1 MLQTS
6 DGGSSSDP
14 KTSDSPTVWPPRL
27 VRLALGALVG
37 GLLGWAIFRFAF
49 PLFRIPEEVAI
60 LPDPPPI
67 AAIEKLEAYQFD
79 VDNKNYGIAFAIT
92 GTLVA
97 LFALASSFGV
107 KRPVKMV
114 IASILGASMGALGA
128 VLCNIVT
135 TKTRAVGG
143 NDVIWLGVKLDS
155 MGQALLAQ
163 IFLWGLIG
171 LATGIAVGLAG
182 KGVSGAMKAGV
193 SGLLGGAL
201 GSVLFL
207 VVYATLYPTSSSNHV
222 VLQSIGEQ
230 IGLTVVATILISV
243 AICLGTGE
251 RKPKT
256 A

>member
-1 MLQTS
+1 MVQTGN
-6 DGGSSSDP
+6 GGSSSDP
-14 KTSDSPTVWPPRL
+14 KTSDSPTMWPPRL
-27 VRLALGALVG
+27 VRLVPGALVG
-37 GLLGWAIFRFAF
+37 AFLGWAIFRLAF
-49 PLFRIPEEVAI
+49 PLFTIPENVAI

-92 GTLVA
+92 GALIA
-97 LFALASSFGV
+97 LFSTASSFGV
-107 KRPVKMV
+107 KRPFRMIVPV
-114 IASILGASMGALGA
+114 LLGASMGALGA

-163 IFLWGLIG
+163 VFLWGLIG
-171 LATGIAVGLAG
+171 LATGIAVGLTG
-182 KGVSGAMKAGV
+182 KGLSGAIKAGI

-201 GSVLFL
+201 GAVLFL
-207 VVYATLYPTSSSNHV
+207 VVSATLHPTSSSNYV
-222 VLQSIGEQ
+222 VLKSTAEQ
-230 IGLTVVATILISV
+230 IGLTLAATISISV

-251 RKPKT
+251 RKPKN